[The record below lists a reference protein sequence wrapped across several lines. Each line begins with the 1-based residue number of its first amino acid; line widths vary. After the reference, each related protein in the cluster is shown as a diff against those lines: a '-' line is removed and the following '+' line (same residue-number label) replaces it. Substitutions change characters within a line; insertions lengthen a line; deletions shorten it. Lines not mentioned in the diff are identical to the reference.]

1 LNKPASSPFNRHLLV
16 TAAALIAL
24 VAANLA
30 LTAAMLWLIEEGYPA
45 KWVFFRNQFHQF
57 AWGLLLSQVILV
69 GYWLGLGDGRW
80 YLRLVAAIALTLA
93 IALALHWAERLSPR
107 ARRHGN
113 ESPWAILSFVL
124 IAMML
129 VVSCVGFVLRRTRG
143 WRLTW
148 RSEVPA
154 NTIHQFQIADG
165 LLWMIVIGGALAAL
179 RFVFSIEDSLQEQL
193 LDISLMTTS
202 IATVVLIAMMT
213 AFTTSRQ
220 LRKVVVMIVVVTAI
234 GIAFAVPDIY
244 RGVQRARAVV
254 TGPIAWSV
262 YVSNAI
268 GDGLGEP
275 VFVWAAMSGALAN
288 CLVLRL
294 IGCRLIRPGNFDSSL
309 IINSPQD

>member
-1 LNKPASSPFNRHLLV
+1 
-16 TAAALIAL
+16 
-24 VAANLA
+24 
-30 LTAAMLWLIEEGYPA
+30 
-45 KWVFFRNQFHQF
+45 
-57 AWGLLLSQVILV
+57 
-69 GYWLGLGDGRW
+69 
-80 YLRLVAAIALTLA
+80 
-93 IALALHWAERLSPR
+93 
-107 ARRHGN
+107 
-113 ESPWAILSFVL
+113 
-124 IAMML
+124 
-129 VVSCVGFVLRRTRG
+129 
-143 WRLTW
+143 
-148 RSEVPA
+148 
-154 NTIHQFQIADG
+154 
-165 LLWMIVIGGALAAL
+165 
-179 RFVFSIEDSLQEQL
+179 
-193 LDISLMTTS
+193 
-202 IATVVLIAMMT
+202 MMT